1 MEPRGSV
8 LVAVHVLVLVVGGEG
23 KRGALVAC
31 GGWMDGWIRS
41 GRSQGKCERRE
52 RLGATTARNGQIRF
66 TRRTDIHG
74 LRLGGDV
81 GRTVESLAAAGQRGR
96 GRVPVVAAVEHVLD
110 AVTLLAVEDGLP
122 SLGKL
127 TAARKESGGKGRS
140 TKIQILRARSG
151 RNGGRAAVGFGGDS
165 LAGSGHSLLADVGEA
180 HGDASKD
187 ATVAVRRARG
197 ALGCG

>member
-1 MEPRGSV
+1 MRT
-8 LVAVHVLVLVVGGEG
+8 AR
-23 KRGALVAC
+23 K
-31 GGWMDGWIRS
+31 I
-41 GRSQGKCERRE
+41 GRDERE
-52 RLGATTARNGQIRF
+52 RARSVSRGE
-66 TRRTDIHG
+66 RTHG

-96 GRVPVVAAVEHVLD
+96 GRVRVVAAVEHVLD

-127 TAARKESGGKGRS
+127 TAARKESGGEGRS
-140 TKIQILRARSG
+140 TKNSDSAPDPGGARVA
-151 RNGGRAAVGFGGDS
+151 GGGVWRGHS
-165 LAGSGHSLLADVGEA
+165 LARSGHSLLTDVGEA

-197 ALGCG
+197 ALVCG